1 MNIKQSTL
9 AAAVTAALAMGV
21 AGQAAANVY
30 AGSGLLIEDLQI
42 SVVPTAGD
50 VTVVGYTF
58 TANATADL
66 NGSADQDNSTCST
79 IGTACT
85 GPAPVLDSAANGGGG
100 TVTRTLGDFSFF
112 GPGTDTY
119 ANSASQIGD
128 AQLVTGNPTTASQIS
143 EAEIQGSGYGT
154 ADTVVS
160 SQTTFLFDFEVTE
173 SADLTLTFDADPFLA
188 VSVDSLNLLAALAQA
203 SISTTFSLTNADGSV
218 DVSWVPNGAAGGF
231 SSCDGATCN
240 ELADGEDLTRTLTLP
255 PGNPQS
261 LSFSP
266 TAAFSAFGIE
276 ILGLGA
282 GSYSLGLTATTFVR
296 AEQAVPEPGVLALMG
311 IGLLGLGM
319 SARRRKLV

>member
-66 NGSADQDNSTCST
+66 NGSADLDNSTCST
-79 IGTACT
+79 IGTACS
-85 GPAPVLDSAANGGGG
+85 GPAPVLDSVANGGGG

-128 AQLVTGNPTTASQIS
+128 AQLVTGNPTTTSQIS
-143 EAEIQGSGYGT
+143 EAEIQASGFGT

-173 SADLTLTFDADPFLA
+173 SASLTLTFDADPFLA
-188 VSVDSLNLLAALAQA
+188 VSVDTLNLLAALAQA
-203 SISTTFSLTNADGSV
+203 SISTTFSLTSADGSV
-218 DVSWVPNGAAGGF
+218 DVSWTPNGSVGSIAQ
-231 SSCDGATCN
+231 CDGATCN
-240 ELADGEDLTRTLTLP
+240 ELFDGEDLTRTLTLP
-255 PGNPQS
+255 PGNPES

-276 ILGLGA
+276 ILGLSA